1 MIDRVLLTHYIC
13 TASFLDSPSVF
24 QRPVWTQSRGRQPKQ
39 LGPARCTPLLSQS
52 VPPTN
57 GRCVVINHNH
67 ATNLRSTSHVRSL
80 AATDVYVRYLAIMP
94 RPPNKILT
102 LAFVIDG
109 KRVLLGYKKRGFG
122 KSWWNGFG
130 GKVHQGESVEDG
142 AKR

>member
-1 MIDRVLLTHYIC
+1 
-13 TASFLDSPSVF
+13 
-24 QRPVWTQSRGRQPKQ
+24 
-39 LGPARCTPLLSQS
+39 
-52 VPPTN
+52 
-57 GRCVVINHNH
+57 
-67 ATNLRSTSHVRSL
+67 
-80 AATDVYVRYLAIMP
+80 MP